1 MSQHALR
8 LHGRRQLHNHRV
20 AHVLAPTPNI
30 NTTCIAPRHTA
41 PACTPYSGYCP
52 TGSTKSTTTRASS
65 PSPCW
70 TWPQKLD
77 SRSFS
82 SEPARNRRIGS
93 VPCSP
98 SLAPKQHPTLPPP
111 RPSSRPSLPPPPVA
125 SDSGVVV
132 PAEAT
137 AAVAVAAAA
146 AAHVD
151 FQSPGPI
158 RKEKRTGGRCVCV
171 RVVMPV
177 CVSCHRA

>member
-93 VPCSP
+93 VLCSP

-111 RPSSRPSLPPPPVA
+111 RPSSRPSLPPPP
-125 SDSGVVV
+125 S
-132 PAEAT
+132 PLT
-137 AAVAVAAAA
+137 AASWCRQRLPLQLQLQLQLQRTSTSRAQALFA
-146 AAHVD
+146 
-151 FQSPGPI
+151 
-158 RKEKRTGGRCVCV
+158 RKSAPVEGACACVW
-171 RVVMPV
+171 
-177 CVSCHRA
+177 